1 MYRRPSSLISVT
13 PVKAFGLALLLTVF
27 GTQTEARQYK
37 SKLFNSS
44 DQNLGAA
51 ESQALSSL
59 EARLATATDPWEI
72 AVNGQHLARQYAQN
86 GQFEQA
92 AQAYQK
98 ALSTN
103 VLAEPVARVMT
114 KEFAYVLLQLKRF
127 TQVGPLFSHSSM
139 DNEERLLVARAALG
153 LQRFHEVV
161 AILTQITENSA
172 ALPDEQLQ
180 QVAELAYQASAF
192 AMAIDSI
199 KALLLRHPEDMTL
212 IRQLTG
218 LYIKTQKFGAALD
231 LWSLASNQSRF
242 VDEQDWLLLV
252 ELYQRQNMPDKAARI
267 LNNALRTDTVKA
279 TAGHWYRLFELW
291 YQARETDA
299 AMASLNNSLRL
310 SSDIQQGLLLADLQH
325 KAEQWQNLLDTLT
338 FTCQQVLPDRF
349 TGKANLLLGIAYHKL
364 GQADDARRAFINASL
379 VSGEKAK
386 AREWLAFIEAAPAND
401 EEMSELKGLCLPEE
415 TRIKL
420 PESSSVKNPRASA
433 ESDKTKP
440 TSKNDAPPLEIKTL
454 PATRFYGTRVTTTP
468 QELPQTIKRRTF
480 ALIKSLMKSGGGI
493 AGNMHLLLD
502 DIPTESSLTLTI
514 AFPFSGAPANRG
526 VNRIV
531 PEPEHQ
537 ALSWKYKGPA
547 VDINQQWAQFIQ
559 QAIAEQHQLNGRA
572 RMVFLSDTSGTDLL
586 DVELQL
592 LLKEN

>member
-1 MYRRPSSLISVT
+1 MYRRPASLISVT

-27 GTQTEARQYK
+27 ATQTEARQYK
-37 SKLFNSS
+37 SKLFNNS
-44 DQNLGAA
+44 DHNLGAA

-86 GQFEQA
+86 GQFEKA

-114 KEFAYVLLQLKRF
+114 KELAYVLLQLKRF
-127 TQVGPLFSHSSM
+127 AQVGPLFSHSSM

-192 AMAIDSI
+192 AMAIDAI

-218 LYIKTQKFGAALD
+218 LYIKTQKFNAALD

-252 ELYQRQNMPDKAARI
+252 ELYQRQTMPDKAARI
-267 LNNALRTDTVKA
+267 LDNALQSSTVNA
-279 TAGHWYRLFELW
+279 TVRHWYRLFELW

-299 AMASLNNSLRL
+299 AMTSLNNSLRL

-364 GQADDARRAFINASL
+364 GQADEARRAFINASL

-386 AREWLAFIEAAPAND
+386 AREWLAFIEASPAN
-401 EEMSELKGLCLPEE
+401 EAEMSELKGLCLPEE

-420 PESSSVKNPRASA
+420 PESSRTDKPRASA
-433 ESDKTKP
+433 ETDKTKP

-537 ALSWKYKGPA
+537 ALSWKYNGPA

-592 LLKEN
+592 LLHFP